1 MPDIFVPLWA
11 ALDAVWFIG
20 YMLIAF
26 VLYRGKIAT
35 LGKRTFYLYSAVY
48 AGVEVLGLAIFLL
61 GIQFALKANP
71 FSWAHEP
78 GLFAVIVACA
88 VSATMLMVVKKLP
101 YIREVL
107 ESLKAPLL
115 DPIPKQ
121 SSELLEKGR
130 APSP

>member
-1 MPDIFVPLWA
+1 MPDPAVAAWAILAAVIFV
-11 ALDAVWFIG
+11 G

-35 LGKRTFYLYSAVY
+35 LGKRTFYLYSTVY
-48 AGVEVLGLAIFLL
+48 AGIEVVGFGLLFLGLKFFEQDSRSAGIDLSELL
-61 GIQFALKANP
+61 SSALV
-71 FSWAHEP
+71 
-78 GLFAVIVACA
+78 AVAYV
-88 VSATMLMVVKKLP
+88 MVLTALKKLP

-121 SSELLEKGR
+121 GSELLEKGH
-130 APSP
+130 ASSP